1 MPEKLFVFNGIN
13 GATGEYGIPPM
24 TGEELSRFVR
34 GQNPPG
40 NLGELQARYRRKSQA
55 TYGVKEGVDPRM
67 LDQAGWG
74 AIFAQDADPAV
85 AEALQELLD
94 LRHEQA
100 GNEHFRIFWGADGY
114 ASGESKPRFL
124 SRHGVGPGPSD
135 PNRMPYY
142 LCIVGSPAAIPY
154 DFQYQL
160 DVQYAVGRICFETPE
175 EYAIYA
181 HSVVSA
187 EKGVIRLP
195 RHAAFFGTANPDD
208 GATNLAAEL
217 LVEPLY
223 RQVTTTQ
230 PGWEITAAMRA
241 NATKAQLSRLLGGEE
256 TPALLFTA
264 SHGLEFP
271 LGHPRQMSH
280 QGALLCQD
288 WPGPEAWRN
297 QGAIPPDFFFS
308 GDDLIVGANP
318 LGLIAF
324 FFACYGAGTPLNDA
338 FSQQAFK
345 ERTAIATAPFVAR
358 LPSRLLGHPNG
369 GALAVIGHVERAWT
383 FSFDW
388 PGAGSQTVVFE
399 STLKRLMDGYPVG
412 AALEYFNERYAELAT
427 DLSAELEEIT
437 FGKQVDPYELA
448 DMWTANSDAR
458 SYVIVGDP
466 AVRLALG

>member
-1 MPEKLFVFNGIN
+1 MPERLLVFNGIN

-34 GQNPPG
+34 GENPPG
-40 NLGELQARYRRKSQA
+40 NLSELKARYRRKSQT
-55 TYGVKEGVDPRM
+55 TYGVKEGVDPRK
-67 LDQAGWG
+67 LEQAGWA
-74 AIFAQDADPAV
+74 AIFAHDADPAII
-85 AEALQELLD
+85 EALQALLE
-94 LRHEQA
+94 LRHDQA
-100 GNEHFRIFWGADGY
+100 GDEHFRIFSGADGY
-114 ASGESKPRFL
+114 RPGETKSKFL
-124 SRHGVGPGPSD
+124 ARHGIGPGPAD
-135 PNRMPYY
+135 PDKMPYY

-181 HSVVSA
+181 HSVVAA
-187 EKGVIRLP
+187 ETGEVRLP
-195 RHAAFFGTANPDD
+195 RRAAFFSTANPDD

-223 RQVTTTQ
+223 RHVTTAQ
-230 PGWEITAAMRA
+230 PGWEVTATVRSD
-241 NATKAQLSRLLGGEE
+241 ATKAQLSHLLGGED

-264 SHGLEFP
+264 SHGMEFP
-271 LGHPRQMSH
+271 LGHPHQMPH

-288 WPGPEAWRN
+288 WPGPEAWQN
-297 QGAIPPDFFFS
+297 QGAIPTDFFFS
-308 GDDLIVGANP
+308 GDDLGAGANP

-345 ERTAIATAPFVAR
+345 ERTAIAPAPFVAG
-358 LPSRLLGHPNG
+358 LPTRLLAHPNG

-388 PGAGSQTVVFE
+388 PDAGSQTVVFE

-448 DMWTANSDAR
+448 DMWTANNDAR

-466 AVRLALG
+466 AVRLAVG